1 MAQATFAKA
10 VQKSAAHAA
19 EVSLQLLKIKHACK
33 TGLLATSSDWMQKS
47 LTATL
52 SSDASRRNCL
62 NQTFT
67 GLIGETYHCSNV
79 DQGSKGL
86 QQKPLGRTVLG
97 CAKAH

>member
-1 MAQATFAKA
+1 MAQTKFAKA

-19 EVSLQLLKIKHACK
+19 EVSLQLLNIKHACK

-67 GLIGETYHCSNV
+67 GLIGETSTLTS
-79 DQGSKGL
+79 QGSKGL